1 MNDVLH
7 VFSPKMKSRVVVLCS
22 FIIEIHV
29 LIIVL
34 RLFVFW
40 CSFPRFCVA
49 FGILI
54 RSQIQTSFS
63 IATSLCSLLC
73 DRVLSCTYP

>member
-1 MNDVLH
+1 MNDVLR

-40 CSFPRFCVA
+40 CSFPRFLCCIWN
-49 FGILI
+49 FDKISDSDLI
-54 RSQIQTSFS
+54 FD
-63 IATSLCSLLC
+63 CNV
-73 DRVLSCTYP
+73 VLFFVV